1 MAANGQSAEQVN
13 NSDKKDPI
21 NDQNKEQI
29 DLKDIEVQ
37 EMGEQEQQQLQGR
50 PLENTSKVSH

>member
-13 NSDKKDPI
+13 NSDKKDPT
-21 NDQNKEQI
+21 NDQNQEQI